1 MNFKEALKLMK
12 KGEKVKLPGWGGY
25 WYWDP
30 RKGTVMMQCRKED
43 ADDGELLDIPRYA
56 ESRIHAA

>member
-43 ADDGELLDIPRYA
+43 ADDGELLDIR
-56 ESRIHAA
+56 ETQ